1 MKTTRSST
9 WVQKLIPSSRDVLE
23 PDALIDVKRF
33 CKPVNLFYHLVQSSW
48 VESRVDWCSLPKW
61 IIAWNETIPES
72 VTNQRVYFNQNHFWS
87 FMILFT
93 DERLSKVWI
102 IDFCPNLLAAN
113 SELEHS
119 ERCQIFLHRKVHPIY
134 TIKVRGNIVA
144 RVQSGLSI
152 EIDMYHLSTGV
163 AIVEGL
169 LHIGLCLHEVKWL
182 ARKYLPISWARQV
195 SNKASLRP

>member
-23 PDALIDVKRF
+23 PDALIDVKRL

-119 ERCQIFLHRKVHPIY
+119 ERCQIFLHRKVHPVQARAQQFPLRSRDISSNPPLTSSCSTLAY
-134 TIKVRGNIVA
+134 AVMQFWKDPSRGGSITVWLTSCLISFGFDQTSKAVA
-144 RVQSGLSI
+144 
-152 EIDMYHLSTGV
+152 
-163 AIVEGL
+163 
-169 LHIGLCLHEVKWL
+169 
-182 ARKYLPISWARQV
+182 
-195 SNKASLRP
+195 N